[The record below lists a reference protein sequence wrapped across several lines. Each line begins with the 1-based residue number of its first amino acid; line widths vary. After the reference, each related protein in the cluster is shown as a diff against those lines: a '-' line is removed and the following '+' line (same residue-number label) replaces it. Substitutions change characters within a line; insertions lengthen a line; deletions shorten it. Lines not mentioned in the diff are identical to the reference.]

1 MTYEGPQR
9 FCESESQSS
18 TNEVKRFIF
27 QAPLLH
33 FWSFIISNDFS
44 SCMSLPFSSQ
54 LPSVITISLTYERK
68 NIYRTF
74 FATTNFQLQIMYSTG
89 AKETVGRVGL
99 NIQFMANLVAVLL
112 GLPFYFLPTQISNTS
127 LTTALYY
134 KSGFKNI
141 IFGFVS
147 YYMYYA

>member
-1 MTYEGPQR
+1 MTKEVTQHHLESIQNLQMSPVPQKNNWQR
-9 FCESESQSS
+9 TSFGSTENTYTGSS
-18 TNEVKRFIF
+18 FMI
-27 QAPLLH
+27 
-33 FWSFIISNDFS
+33 
-44 SCMSLPFSSQ
+44 LPFSLQ